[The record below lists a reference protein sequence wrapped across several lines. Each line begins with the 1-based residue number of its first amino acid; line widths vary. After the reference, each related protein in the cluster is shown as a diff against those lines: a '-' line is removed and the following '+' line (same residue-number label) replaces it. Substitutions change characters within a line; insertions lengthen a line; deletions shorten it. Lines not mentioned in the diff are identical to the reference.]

1 MSAPWSLDGVRH
13 GTRPAAQLL
22 LPLSYAPVGCG
33 RGAVFRGGC
42 WSGIGA
48 LADGGR
54 LLAGCDG
61 LGGCEFVLLGTPERR
76 DVAFVCELVLD
87 EGVEEFVVEG
97 LVPGLTGEHLAEVR
111 AALAHDGFEADHG
124 GALGSHRHVL
134 GRGREPD
141 DVRPVVGEHR
151 LVPRDAQLQLWVVL
165 RYPVQ
170 HLHHPSAVIVVWDG
184 REVLVECLDC
194 HGLNLT
200 TPMHI
205 CGTRGAGSLALGPAP
220 PPDVRKVAA
229 RGFPRAATSSIT
241 TTSCVRSSQ
250 S

>member
-1 MSAPWSLDGVRH
+1 MRAPWSLGGERRVA
-13 GTRPAAQLL
+13 RPVAQLL
-22 LPLSYAPVGCG
+22 FPLSYAPVGWG
-33 RGAVFRGGC
+33 KGAVFRGGC
-42 WSGIGA
+42 WSGIGV

-151 LVPRDAQLQLWVVL
+151 LVPRDTQLQLRGAL
-165 RYPVQ
+165 SYPVQ
-170 HLHHPSAVIVVWDG
+170 RLHHPRAIIAVRDG
-184 REVLVECLDC
+184 REVLVQCCYSHVMTLFDTVCVMMLELTPEC
-194 HGLNLT
+194 
-200 TPMHI
+200 
-205 CGTRGAGSLALGPAP
+205 
-220 PPDVRKVAA
+220 
-229 RGFPRAATSSIT
+229 
-241 TTSCVRSSQ
+241 
-250 S
+250 